1 MNITLTNNT
10 HVLAA
15 LNQHVHDVHVEAYPQ
30 YFKPYNYDLVKSEF
44 EKIIDVEKFE
54 FLLIEDEDEAV
65 GYAWIEYRNYREN
78 AFKLSYQ
85 SVYVHQIS
93 ISSDVRGK
101 GYGTVLMKEIE
112 RRALAR
118 DIHKIELDYWTK
130 NSMAKSFYE
139 KLGFSHYVEHVFKDI

>member
-1 MNITLTNNT
+1 MNITITKNT
-10 HVLAA
+10 HLIAT
-15 LNQHVHDVHVEAYPQ
+15 LNQHVHDVHVEAYPN

-44 EKIIDVEKFE
+44 DSIIDVEKFE
-54 FLLIEDEDEAV
+54 FLLIEDENEAV
-65 GYAWIEYRNYREN
+65 GYAWIEYRKYREN

-101 GYGTVLMKEIE
+101 GYGTSLMKEIE

-139 KLGFSHYVEHVFKDI
+139 KLGFSPYVEHAYKDI